1 MAKFVVAPD
10 SFKGSISAQGA
21 CEAIK
26 KGIVSVIEDAE
37 VVIKPIADGGEG
49 TLDAMVPQSCISEA
63 EVCGPLFERLCAR
76 YGYVNDTAVI
86 EMACAAGLTLIPE
99 SERNA
104 GQTTTYGVGELIS
117 LALKK
122 GFRKIML
129 TVGGSATNDG
139 GSGMLAA
146 LGARFLK
153 SDKSQFVPTGDT
165 LGLINEVDISGLPKA
180 FFECEFLVATDVKN
194 QLLGDNGATFVYAP
208 QKGLREGQK
217 EKLEYGMAHFAEILE
232 KKSGKNVAKTEGCGA
247 GGGISAPLL
256 ALADSRIM
264 SGIDTVLEVTEFE
277 SALDGAD
284 AVITGEGKIDSQSLF
299 GKAISG
305 VAREGF
311 GRNIPVYCFVGKLG
325 DDEEKLKRLGLSEIY
340 EIAPMASSLEDS
352 MANADRYLF
361 ALAKQFAEEFLK
373 KKALNP

>member
-26 KGIVSVIEDAE
+26 KGIVSVIHDAE
-37 VVIKPIADGGEG
+37 VVLKPIADGGEG
-49 TLDAMVPQSCISEA
+49 TLDAMVQSDSINQA
-63 EVCGPLFERLCAR
+63 EVCGPLFEKVNAR
-76 YGYVNDTAVI
+76 YGYVKDTAII

-99 SERNA
+99 SARNA
-104 GQTTTYGVGELIS
+104 GQTTTYGVGELVS

-139 GSGMLAA
+139 GCGMLAA

-153 SDKSQFVPTGDT
+153 SDKSEFLPTGDT
-165 LGLINEVDISGLPKA
+165 LELVCDIDISGLEKA
-180 FFECEFLVATDVKN
+180 FFECEFLIATDVKN
-194 QLLGDNGATFVYAP
+194 QLLGENGATFVYAP

-232 KKSGKNVAKTEGCGA
+232 KKSGKNVAKIEGCGA

-256 ALADSRIM
+256 AFADSRIM
-264 SGIDTVLEVTEFE
+264 SGIDTVLEVINFAD
-277 SALDGAD
+277 ALDGAD

-311 GRNIPVYCFVGKLG
+311 ERGLPVYCFVGKL
-325 DDEEKLKRLGLSEIY
+325 DDEKEKLKRLGLSEIY
-340 EIAPMASSLEDS
+340 EIAPMSTSLEDS
-352 MANADRYLF
+352 MSNADRYLF
-361 ALAKQFAEEFLK
+361 LLAKQFAEEFLK